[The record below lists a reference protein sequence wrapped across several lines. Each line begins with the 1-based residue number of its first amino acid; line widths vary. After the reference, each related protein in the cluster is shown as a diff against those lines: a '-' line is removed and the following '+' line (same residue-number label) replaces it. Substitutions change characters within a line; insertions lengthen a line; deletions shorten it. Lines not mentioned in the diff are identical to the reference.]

1 MSNLLLTKLHPP
13 ALPPARVPRPHLI
26 EHLNDGLQSGRQ
38 ITLVS
43 APAGFGKSTCVSEW
57 VGSLETPFTWLSLD
71 PADDDPGRFFAYFIA
86 ALRVVNGS
94 LGQETEALL
103 KSGQVPSSEFISF
116 TLINEILEWGTPFV
130 LVLDDLHVIQ
140 DPIILQVLENLVSNP
155 PPKLHLVMLS
165 RDDPPLPIAR
175 LRAKNQLTE
184 IRVREL
190 RFSLEETA
198 EFLKR
203 MGGIELSKEDV
214 EALEERTEGWVAS
227 LQLAML
233 AIKGRGDVSAFLKA
247 FTGSHVYVA
256 DYLVEEVLNRQ
267 TEDMQT
273 FLMKTSILER
283 MNAGLCEAV
292 TGEAECEAVLERLV
306 QRNMFVIPLDD
317 ERRWFRYH
325 HLFADLLQSNLRK
338 ALPAEEI
345 DELHAKAMA
354 WFEQNDFLIEAV
366 HHALVAKEFDRVAP
380 LIDQVAHPIVFAGQ
394 VSTLGAW
401 LEALPEETSRAHP
414 RLSFYRLWTNM
425 LQARVDLS
433 DPGIQE
439 KISKLR
445 SLPTSPENDRLRGEL
460 MAVACRATILSGR
473 VTEGIHLAQE
483 ALAYL
488 GKDDRAS
495 RARVYSALSAAYW
508 FEGQEEKAQAAY
520 EECLRDAIAAGDL
533 RLASSTMMVQGL
545 IQREY
550 GRLHEAARTFQAILD
565 LKDRAGV
572 TSAEIKGAH
581 KKFLPAG
588 LGYVGLGNIHL
599 EWNDLET
606 AEGTLKRGIDLC
618 LRGGLDG
625 VFVGGVQMSRLLQ
638 AKGDL
643 EGAARELQSLSG
655 ISQRVDSFRIP
666 ERQIQ
671 IHLAKG
677 DIEGASRWAEPLIEI
692 VNRDPARVPL
702 PFLFLEMIQA
712 IVVRVY
718 LAQEEVAKASA
729 LLDTIQATA
738 KQGGR
743 LARMIEVHLLRSLA
757 SLKQDQVR
765 VTAKAI
771 QSFEHA
777 LELAEPEGFTLV
789 FLEEGPALIPL
800 LHAII
805 DRKTSSKP
813 LEQCARKLLEALRG
827 YGKPGAAPPS
837 GDAPG
842 LVESLTPREMEV
854 LQLIAAGD
862 SNQAIAEKLVITVRT
877 VKKHTSNIY
886 GKLNASSRTQAVA
899 LARNLGLLPTD

>member
-1 MSNLLLTKLHPP
+1 MSNLLLTKLHRPV
-13 ALPPARVPRPHLI
+13 LPPGRVPRPHLI
-26 EHLNDGLQSGRQ
+26 EHLSEGLQSGRQ

-43 APAGFGKSTCVSEW
+43 APAGFGKSTCISEW
-57 VGSLETPFTWLSLD
+57 AGSLETPFTWLSLD
-71 PADDDPGRFFAYFIA
+71 PADDDPGRFFAYLIA
-86 ALRVVNGS
+86 ALRMVNES
-94 LGQETEALL
+94 LGQETEELL
-103 KSGQVPSSEFISF
+103 KSGQVLSSEFISI

-140 DPIILQVLENLVSNP
+140 DPIILQVLEELVSNP
-155 PPKLHLVMLS
+155 PPKLHLVMIS

-184 IRVREL
+184 IRAREL

-203 MGGIELSKEDV
+203 MGEFELSREDV
-214 EALEERTEGWVAS
+214 ATLEERTEGWVAS

-233 AIKGRGDVSAFLKA
+233 AIKGRGDVRAFLKA

-292 TGEAECEAVLERLV
+292 TGEADSEAALESLV

-325 HLFADLLQSNLRK
+325 QLFADLLQSNLKK
-338 ALPAEEI
+338 ALSDEAMG
-345 DELHAKAMA
+345 ELHTKAMT
-354 WFEQNDFLIEAV
+354 WYEQNGYLIEAV
-366 HHALVAKEFDRVAP
+366 HHALAAKEFDRVAP
-380 LIDQVAHPIVFAGQ
+380 LIDQAAHPIVFSGQ
-394 VSTLGAW
+394 VSTLGGW
-401 LEALPEETSRAHP
+401 LEALPEAIYRAHP
-414 RLSFYRLWTNM
+414 RLNFYRLWIDM

-433 DPGIQE
+433 DPEIQE

-445 SLPTSPENDRLRGEL
+445 SLPSSPENDRLRGEC

-473 VTEGIHLAQE
+473 VTEGVQLAQE

-488 GKDDRAS
+488 GEEDRAS

-508 FEGQEEKAQAAY
+508 FEGQEERAQAAY
-520 EECLRDAIAAGDL
+520 EDCLQNAITAGDL
-533 RLASSTMMVQGL
+533 RLAGSTMMVQGL
-545 IQREY
+545 VQREY
-550 GRLHEAARTFQAILD
+550 GRLHEAARTFQSILD
-565 LKDRAGV
+565 LEDQAGV
-572 TSAEIKGAH
+572 ASAEIKAVH
-581 KKFLPAG
+581 KTFFPAG
-588 LGYVGLGNIHL
+588 LGCVGLGNIHL
-599 EWNDLET
+599 EWNDLEI
-606 AEGTLKRGIDLC
+606 AEEYLERGIDLC

-625 VFVGGVQMSRLLQ
+625 VFIGRVQMSRLLQ

-643 EGAARELQSLSG
+643 EGAARELHSLSG

-671 IHLAKG
+671 IHLARG
-677 DIEGASRWAEPLIEI
+677 DMDGASRWAQPLIEI
-692 VNRDPARVPL
+692 INRDPTKMPL

-712 IVVRVY
+712 IVVRIY
-718 LAQEEVAKASA
+718 LAQGDVAKASA

-738 KQGGR
+738 EQGGR
-743 LARMIEVHLLRSLA
+743 LARMIEVHLLRSIA
-757 SLKQDQVR
+757 SLKQDQGR
-765 VTAKAI
+765 VTAEAL

-800 LHAII
+800 LNTII

-813 LEQCARKLLEALRG
+813 LKPFARKLLEALRG

-837 GDAPG
+837 GDVPG

-899 LARNLGLLPTD
+899 LARDLGLLPTD